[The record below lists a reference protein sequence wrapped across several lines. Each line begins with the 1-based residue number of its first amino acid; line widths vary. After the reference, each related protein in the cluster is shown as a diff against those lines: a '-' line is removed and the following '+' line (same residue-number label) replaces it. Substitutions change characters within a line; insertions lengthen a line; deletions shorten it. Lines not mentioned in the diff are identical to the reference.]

1 MSHEPAYVPSHVEE
15 LPRQFAD
22 FLCERATASKE
33 LWLGAALTSQ
43 QTLDGG
49 VCLHLPAIAG
59 RPWSGEDPPG
69 GEVAPSL
76 DHWLATLRRSSAV
89 GRPGE
94 LRPLILTDEGRLY
107 LHRYWEYETALAE
120 DLRRRASTRPRVDLE
135 ALSRAWR
142 RLAVRDELAEG
153 QRVAAVTAAL
163 RGLTVISGG
172 AGTGKTTIVAC
183 ILKLLAAGS
192 DPARPLRARLVAPT
206 GKAAGRLKEQLR
218 AYRER
223 LDPEGEI
230 DRLLVDEPATLHRLL
245 GGAPGAS
252 RYRHHAD
259 NPLPLDVLVIDET
272 SMVDLPMMTKVVAA
286 LPSSARLVLIGDKDQ
301 LPPVGVGSV
310 FGELCAAAPAPTP
323 ELSSEIET
331 VTGSALTPSPTEDDE
346 TRDLASSITFLRH
359 SFRFDAASG
368 IGTLADAVRRADG
381 GALARLVEAPPED
394 LAWLTRSIGSAR
406 DAPAEILSRVAEGF
420 APFLEAVRSGAPPA
434 DVLERLGRFRI
445 LCVLREGPSGVAG
458 WNDAIESHLRAKRRI
473 QGGQTWYEGRP
484 VLVTR
489 NDYAQR
495 LWNGDVGVA
504 LRRDDG
510 ALRVWFE
517 GAAGELRDFPPGRL
531 SHVETAYALTV
542 HKSQGSE
549 FDHVVLALPDTE
561 TRLLSR
567 ELLYTGVTRART
579 RLEVLGDPSRFAEG
593 MFRRLPRASGLA
605 DALGLR
611 AGNRRTEPR
620 PPPPELPTA
629 ATGPRQGEL
638 F

>member
-1 MSHEPAYVPSHVEE
+1 MSHEPAFVPSHVEE
-15 LPRQFAD
+15 LPRQFAN
-22 FLCERATASKE
+22 FVCERSTASEE

-43 QTLDGG
+43 HTLDGG
-49 VCLHLPAIAG
+49 VCLDLPSIAG
-59 RPWSGEDPPG
+59 RPWTGDDGSG

-76 DHWLATLRRSSAV
+76 HRWVATLRSSSAV
-89 GRPGE
+89 GRPGD

-120 DLRRRASTRPRVDLE
+120 DLRRRASTRPRVDLD
-135 ALSRAWR
+135 ALARAWQH
-142 RLAVRDELAEG
+142 LALRDELAEG
-153 QRVAAVTAAL
+153 QRVAAVTAVL

-192 DPARPLRARLVAPT
+192 DPDRPLRARLVAPT

-230 DRLLVDEPATLHRLL
+230 DRLLADEPATLHRLL
-245 GGAPGAS
+245 GGAPGAP

-259 NPLPLDVLVIDET
+259 NPLPLDVLVVDET

-286 LPSSARLVLIGDKDQ
+286 LPSAARLVLIGDKDQ

-310 FGELCAAAPAPTP
+310 FGELCTAPPSPTP
-323 ELSSEIET
+323 ELSAEIEA
-331 VTGSALTPSPTEDDE
+331 VTGIAPLSSPTDDDQ
-346 TRDLASSITFLRH
+346 TRELASSITFLRH

-368 IGTLADAVRRADG
+368 IGALADAVRRGDG
-381 GALARLVEAPPED
+381 RALARLVEAPPED
-394 LAWLTRSIGSAR
+394 LAWLPRSADSAR
-406 DAPAEILSRVAEGF
+406 GVSAESVSGVAEGF
-420 APFLEAVRSGAPPA
+420 APFLDAVRTGAPPA
-434 DVLERLGRFRI
+434 EVLARLGRFRI

-458 WNDAIESHLRAKRRI
+458 WNEAIESHLRAKRWI
-473 QGGQTWYEGRP
+473 KGGQTWYEGRP

-504 LRRDDG
+504 LRRGDG

-517 GAAGELRDFPPGRL
+517 GAAGDLRDFPPGRL

-549 FDHVVLALPDTE
+549 FEHVVLALPESE

-567 ELLYTGVTRART
+567 ELLYTGVTRARA

-605 DALGLR
+605 SALGLQR
-611 AGNRRTEPR
+611 EEHRTEPR
-620 PPPPELPTA
+620 PAPPTLPTA
-629 ATGPRQGEL
+629 AKGPRQGEL